1 MRGRGAAGRRRRA
14 RRWRGSGAASR
25 SAKTKSEFT
34 GLQVNVSSLPALL
47 SYGEDGVADRLRL
60 SEHARAEA
68 LRRGINEET
77 ALKVARTPEQRIA
90 GRSGREVRQSRV
102 IDPAS
107 GKLQLVRVVVEI
119 RAGEE
124 TIVTVYRSS
133 KIRKYWSEP

>member
-1 MRGRGAAGRRRRA
+1 
-14 RRWRGSGAASR
+14 
-25 SAKTKSEFT
+25 
-34 GLQVNVSSLPALL
+34 
-47 SYGEDGVADRLRL
+47 L